1 MEVPMKIEI
10 NFKSI
15 TIKSFKNSQDKPN
28 IRQLFAE
35 INFDAIV
42 NNNKYKDINIPVN
55 QTFGERSIG
64 GEIEVG
70 SIKSNYNFA
79 WNHDQ
84 FIDKIK
90 EYYKMCI
97 GPNGRFLNTKGSK
110 NLDLTMINC
119 TMGIMHTT
127 KIEAGQR

>member
-1 MEVPMKIEI
+1 MEIII

-15 TIKSFKNSQDKPN
+15 TIKSFNNSRDKPN

-35 INFDAIV
+35 INFDAIS
-42 NNNKYKDINIPVN
+42 NNNKYKDINIPVS
-55 QTFGERSIG
+55 QTFGEGSIV

-70 SIKSNYNFA
+70 SIKSNYNYP
-79 WNHDQ
+79 WDHNQ

-97 GPNGRFLNTKGSK
+97 GPNGRFLNTKGAK
-110 NLDLTMINC
+110 HLDLTMVNC
-119 TMGIMHTT
+119 TMDIIHTT
-127 KIEAGQR
+127 KIEAEPR